1 MSKTVS
7 LSMEI
12 CQHNGDDVQVSQ
24 VVRALLEAGWRME
37 INGQVRYLPVGP
49 EDEGDYVYEERTVPE
64 ILDILDAKQRLG
76 EFIGLS
82 LFWGDTLVGGTL
94 FVSAPN
100 RQLYDFGLSSDR
112 RYLDQN
118 NRLLDTNWYIE
129 KVVPCLMEKFNVFR
143 YTMDVSF
150 CG

>member
-12 CQHNGDDVQVSQ
+12 CQHNGDDVQVSK
-24 VVRALLEAGWRME
+24 VVRALLETGWRME

-49 EDEGDYVYEERTVPE
+49 ENEGDYVYEERTVPE

-94 FVSAPN
+94 FVSALN
-100 RQLYDFGLSSDR
+100 RQLYDFGLSSNR

-118 NRLLDTNWYIE
+118 NRLLDANWYIE